1 MKASCYLQ
9 HRILVL
15 LALLGT
21 AMGLTSGCDTIAP
34 AAFET
39 TPAGLAEVDLNF
51 DKLPASNPQAKSV
64 LPAAVGPA
72 GSLFGLLLED
82 DSQIFVLGSIDA
94 NDDVS
99 ITGVVLL
106 DENGNLVLR
115 KDFTNSGAMLTFAS
129 GDSIDIDAS
138 SPNTRFTLTL
148 NATTPPSVAVGTFD
162 PETNT
167 VIIDDVATQF
177 EDDLNGDYAPNDA
190 RIRIADPSPRLK
202 TSGIAGKDLCP
213 TVGNALV
220 DIVGVVC
227 DIKSLMVKA
236 APEFVVNALCVGC
249 LRALDLAKGAA
260 EPGTA
265 EFGVVVGVKTSITVA
280 CEGLKKAIDV
290 GSLLTMLNPF
300 DAACVAIGLANDG
313 IAAATG
319 DSLAEQVCSIF
330 NSDQNLGGLLTDATS
345 IQLSLLDT
353 GVEDGDMIAIRH
365 NGAVIFNGTVS
376 TTAFSVDVNLASGLN
391 HFEFEALNEGTLP
404 PNTARVTVLGLDGS
418 DLGNNVFDLSTGEV
432 ATLDIVRSS

>member
-265 EFGVVVGVKTSITVA
+265 EFGWSSESKPASP
-280 CEGLKKAIDV
+280 
-290 GSLLTMLNPF
+290 LL
-300 DAACVAIGLANDG
+300 AR
-313 IAAATG
+313 
-319 DSLAEQVCSIF
+319 DS
-330 NSDQNLGGLLTDATS
+330 
-345 IQLSLLDT
+345 
-353 GVEDGDMIAIRH
+353 RRP
-365 NGAVIFNGTVS
+365 S
-376 TTAFSVDVNLASGLN
+376 TL
-391 HFEFEALNEGTLP
+391 EAY
-404 PNTARVTVLGLDGS
+404 
-418 DLGNNVFDLSTGEV
+418 
-432 ATLDIVRSS
+432 